1 MTPHRL
7 PNKMLLKMLDQ
18 YFMYE
23 CGECERGWLLDE
35 FKEHKDKGFCVMDPT
50 AENHIPRIKY
60 KA

>member
-1 MTPHRL
+1 
-7 PNKMLLKMLDQ
+7 MLLKMLDQ

-35 FKEHKDKGFCVMDPT
+35 FKEHKEKGFCVMDPT